1 MPALVRGD
9 MCRKLHGVAAK
20 DNNGEDRYL
29 YVYSEELLPFH
40 QGIDGMLDGILI
52 DSEIKTTNSNGEE
65 YCSQT
70 KTTNSLR
77 CVYRDDSSSGTTP
90 PLVRKGEQ
98 VLIYNFGDSDVW
110 YWKSEGR
117 NENNRKTDLW
127 RKEISGTA
135 EAAPV
140 LGDDNTYFIEL
151 DTRTT
156 HRMRISTSNQDGEKH
171 RYLFMFDADASKV
184 FLGDDV
190 DNQIIIES
198 ETPRVAMRNKAE
210 SLIDLNTEN
219 IVIACK
225 GDCTIK
231 ADGEVNTLSGKD
243 TKFESGGA
251 LTTKSA
257 NDTTNESGGQLQQKA
272 ATNWGL
278 QFAGSGT
285 MNSGG
290 GTVNM
295 KVGHFSV
302 NQG

>member
-1 MPALVRGD
+1 MPALVRGN
-9 MCRKLHGVAAK
+9 MCRQLHGVAAK

-40 QGIDGMLDGILI
+40 QGIEGKLDGMTI
-52 DSEIKTTNSNGEE
+52 DSQIQTTGNGGDYQSQVKTTN
-65 YCSQT
+65 C
-70 KTTNSLR
+70 LR
-77 CVYRDDSSSGTTP
+77 CVYRDESSSGTTP

-127 RKEISGTA
+127 RKEISGTCQ
-135 EAAPV
+135 AAPV
-140 LGDDNTYFIEL
+140 LDDNNTYFIEM

-156 HRMRISTSNQDGEKH
+156 HRIRISTSNQDGELH
-171 RYLFMFDADASKV
+171 RYLFMIDADASKV

-190 DNQIIIES
+190 DNQILIES
-198 ETPRVAMRNKAE
+198 EVPRVAMRNKDE

-225 GDCTIK
+225 GDYTVK
-231 ADGEVNTLSGKD
+231 AEGNINTLSGKD
-243 TKFESGGA
+243 TKFESSGS

-257 NDTTNESGGQLQQKA
+257 NDTVNESGAQLQQKA
-272 ATNWGL
+272 ASNWSLDFKG
-278 QFAGSGT
+278 GGN

-290 GTVNM
+290 GTVQM
-295 KVGHFSV
+295 QVGHFSV
-302 NQG
+302 KKG